1 MYNIRQED
9 TDRYVIYKGD
19 NALYLPCKMIKKK
32 RVEFNTIEEAEKY
45 IEDVDK
51 LMKNGEEYLERY

>member
-32 RVEFNTIEEAEKY
+32 RVEFSTREEAEKY

-51 LMKNGEEYLERY
+51 LIKSGEEYLERY